1 MKTKLTKMIVTSFAL
16 ASALVCLATSATAES
31 GGRLV
36 GVFDTHLTLTNCHG
50 VVIRTLE
57 ALQMFNQGGTLAS
70 TDNQPPSSRGPG
82 FGTWENMGG
91 RSYSA
96 PFQFF
101 ASTPTAPLLEPSRSP
116 EISCSLRMR
125 IAIPPPSASRSWT
138 RMATSLPRSA
148 APKSQRGC
156 SIDQSMEESRGSADL
171 FRRAP

>member
-1 MKTKLTKMIVTSFAL
+1 MKTKLTKMIVTSLAL

-70 TDNQPPSSRGPG
+70 TDNQPPSSRGAG

-101 ASTPTAPLLEPSRSP
+101 QFNPDGTFAGTV
-116 EISCSLRMR
+116 R
-125 IAIPPPSASRSWT
+125 IARNILLAADANSYTSTVSVEILDPNGNVVATLCGTESAT
-138 RMATSLPRSA
+138 R
-148 APKSQRGC
+148 
-156 SIDQSMEESRGSADL
+156 L
-171 FRRAP
+171 FD

>member
-1 MKTKLTKMIVTSFAL
+1 MNKKTILRTFTPVFGLIALLTCTL
-16 ASALVCLATSATAES
+16 LATSATAES

-70 TDNQPPSSRGPG
+70 TDNQPPSSRGAG
-82 FGTWENMGG
+82 FGTWQNMGG

-101 ASTPTAPLLEPSRSP
+101 SFNPDGTFAGTVKIARNILLAADANSYTSTVSV
-116 EISCSLRMR
+116 EILDPNGNV
-125 IAIPPPSASRSWT
+125 IATLCGTESAT
-138 RMATSLPRSA
+138 R
-148 APKSQRGC
+148 
-156 SIDQSMEESRGSADL
+156 L
-171 FRRAP
+171 FD

>member
-1 MKTKLTKMIVTSFAL
+1 MKTKLTKMIVTSLAL

-101 ASTPTAPLLEPSRSP
+101 QFNPDGTFTGTVKIARNILLATDANSYTSTVSV
-116 EISCSLRMR
+116 EILDPNGNVVATLCGTE
-125 IAIPPPSASRSWT
+125 SAT
-138 RMATSLPRSA
+138 R
-148 APKSQRGC
+148 
-156 SIDQSMEESRGSADL
+156 L
-171 FRRAP
+171 FD